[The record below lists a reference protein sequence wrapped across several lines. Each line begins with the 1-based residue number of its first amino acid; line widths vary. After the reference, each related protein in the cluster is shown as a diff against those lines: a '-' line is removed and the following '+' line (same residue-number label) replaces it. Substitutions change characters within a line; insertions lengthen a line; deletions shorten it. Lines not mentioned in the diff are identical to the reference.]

1 MHVLDENV
9 LMNTRF
15 CWQPY
20 TFDTCV
26 ICTGAF
32 DQHGCPLIVFP
43 VDGQAKLSSE
53 LSKAEVVDFIN
64 YFLYLHKYVESLLCY
79 VCVWEGVQDVL
90 MVGSFCLD
98 SKKQEKESL
107 VSVVADLRHASLPTT
122 RFIAETLLLLEVFW
136 WQGELCA
143 FADAGLEYVSNDC
156 S

>member
-1 MHVLDENV
+1 MF
-9 LMNTRF
+9 R
-15 CWQPY
+15 
-20 TFDTCV
+20 
-26 ICTGAF
+26 
-32 DQHGCPLIVFP
+32 
-43 VDGQAKLSSE
+43 
-53 LSKAEVVDFIN
+53 
-64 YFLYLHKYVESLLCY
+64 
-79 VCVWEGVQDVL
+79 VCVRGSTRCIL

-143 FADAGLEYVSNDC
+143 FADAGPEYVSNDC